1 MKFQLIHTG
10 ILCLMYQAEKSYE
23 IKQLLQDCIVKSL
36 YCHVAHSSNNS
47 REKNKA
53 CMKIDTSFTKADQ
66 RNIDI

>member
-1 MKFQLIHTG
+1 
-10 ILCLMYQAEKSYE
+10 MYQVEKSYE

-53 CMKIDTSFTKADQ
+53 FMKIDTSFTKADQ